1 MAAKYYIDTK
11 RESGKRKE
19 CLSLFN
25 IGGRTCMIDN
35 SHHSK
40 LDRES
45 IRSNSIQD
53 SLPTLIFF
61 SSGILIFN
69 E

>member
-1 MAAKYYIDTK
+1 MPAKYNIDTK

-25 IGGRTCMIDN
+25 IGGRTCMIEI
-35 SHHSK
+35 SHHLK

-45 IRSNSIQD
+45 I
-53 SLPTLIFF
+53 PK
-61 SSGILIFN
+61 
-69 E
+69 

>member
-25 IGGRTCMIDN
+25 IGARMY
-35 SHHSK
+35 
-40 LDRES
+40 LDAHA
-45 IRSNSIQD
+45 
-53 SLPTLIFF
+53 
-61 SSGILIFN
+61 
-69 E
+69 